1 MPAWQALLGEGASIV
16 LEGQRVLPR
25 RALEQGFKFQYNDV
39 NTAVKSIVG
48 A

>member
-16 LEGQRVLPR
+16 LDGQRVLPK
-25 RALEQGFKFQYNDV
+25 RALEQGFKFQYDDV
-39 NTAVKSIVG
+39 DMAVRSIVG